1 MERLERV
8 FSVRFAPCFRYS
20 RPSELEARSCS
31 PSSVRGPTFGT
42 AGIPRF
48 PVAPVAVRGGSPG
61 AWDRGV
67 AVVAKPGGR
76 AAAGA
81 RGAESCG
88 QLVRVESTGAPVET
102 WVRLMC
108 WKDVLEG
115 PWWTPKKAVFAKFF
129 SFFLHLLLRVL
140 GHQPAHSWT
149 CDQLESASS
158 IDFVPSSLALAGQL
172 DKMFEMFRILTA
184 SRLPPFGHL
193 LQPGQCPFP
202 VTAML
207 FHLPNPLTDTLVM
220 QHADCVPQHAEALGL
235 TLVPIPEAAGPP
247 PPAPPPPGP
256 RRGARRWSTARGA
269 SHGSRTVGS
278 PSSPAS
284 SLYSGLGMTSWRRL
298 RPRVEGG
305 GVLEAEKEDW
315 FWCPFVDLWKC
326 LIGLSLTVEP
336 RPLSESVVLGGSTSW
351 TSKRVRRTTSSTLEV
366 KGCPLTTTWGSRIM
380 FSHISI
386 RFPLGLEV
394 VGAIPFCVLI
404 GSSALS

>member
-1 MERLERV
+1 MGPHRWTDWSVSSVFCGSLPALGTVVHLNSRLVRV
-8 FSVRFAPCFRYS
+8 R
-20 RPSELEARSCS
+20 

-67 AVVAKPGGR
+67 AVVAKPGRR

-108 WKDVLEG
+108 WKDMLEG

-235 TLVPIPEAAGPP
+235 TLVPIPTHVRPK
-247 PPAPPPPGP
+247 P
-256 RRGARRWSTARGA
+256 R
-269 SHGSRTVGS
+269 
-278 PSSPAS
+278 
-284 SLYSGLGMTSWRRL
+284 GLRLRHRL
-298 RPRVEGG
+298 RPGRGG
-305 GVLEAEKEDW
+305 APGDGQRRAELHTAHARW
-315 FWCPFVDLWKC
+315 AHRARQRAAC
-326 LIGLSLTVEP
+326 TVA
-336 RPLSESVVLGGSTSW
+336 W
-351 TSKRVRRTTSSTLEV
+351 
-366 KGCPLTTTWGSRIM
+366 
-380 FSHISI
+380 
-386 RFPLGLEV
+386 
-394 VGAIPFCVLI
+394 A
-404 GSSALS
+404 